1 MSITITDI
9 VQTAPGTK
17 ENPVW
22 LGKDFEATVGQIV
35 AKQTSTG
42 KEFYITTLSDPHNP
56 SVSIEATFFTGGIAS
71 KSGKVCH
78 FSGQGMK
85 LEEYKGKPKIAV
97 GDKAKINVVGAAPS
111 AGAAPAQR
119 SPAAPAAHAPA
130 GQAGI
135 LGVTVGMA
143 IVQAISILRESHPGE
158 TLDSYYTT
166 TAFSRDLHIVASDI
180 IRIGQLLERGQL
192 AHSAKDRANPAALVA
207 RAEAEKAAAQ
217 AAAAKAAQDAAV
229 AARKIKPAPDGHSVD
244 TTGADEDVPF

>member
-35 AKQTSTG
+35 TKQTSTG

-56 SVSIEATFFTGGIAS
+56 SVSIEATFFTGSISS

-85 LEEYKGKPKIAV
+85 LEEYKGKPKIAI
-97 GDKAKINVVGAAPS
+97 GDKAKINVVGAAPAS
-111 AGAAPAQR
+111 GGAAPAQR
-119 SPAAPAAHAPA
+119 LPAAPAASAPP
-130 GQAGI
+130 GQTGI

-207 RAEAEKAAAQ
+207 QAEAEKV
-217 AAAAKAAQDAAV
+217 AAAKAAQDAAV
-229 AARKIKPAPDGHSVD
+229 AARKIKPAADGHSVD

>member
-9 VQTAPGTK
+9 TQMAPGTK

-22 LGKDFEATVGQIV
+22 LGKEFEAVVGQIIT
-35 AKQTSTG
+35 KQTSTG

-97 GDKAKINVVGAAPS
+97 GDKAKINVVGGAPS
-111 AGAAPAQR
+111 GAAAPAQR
-119 SPAAPAAHAPA
+119 SPATPAAHAPA
-130 GQAGI
+130 GQSTI

-143 IVQAISILRESHPGE
+143 IVQAVGILRDCHNQATVENYFG
-158 TLDSYYTT
+158 
-166 TAFSRDLHIVASDI
+166 TADFSRELHMIASDI
-180 IRIGQLLERGQL
+180 IRVGQLLERGQL
-192 AHSAKDRANPAALVA
+192 AHSAKDRANPAASQA
-207 RAEAEKAAAQ
+207 QAEADKAAI
-217 AAAAKAAQDAAV
+217 AKAVQDAAA

>member
-9 VQTAPGTK
+9 TQITPGNK

-22 LGKDFEATVGQIV
+22 LGKDFEAVVGQITT
-35 AKQTSTG
+35 KQTSTG

-56 SVSIEATFFTGGIAS
+56 SASIEATFFTGGIAS

-85 LEEYKGKPKIAV
+85 LEEYKGKLKIAV

-111 AGAAPAQR
+111 SGGVAPAQR
-119 SPAAPAAHAPA
+119 LPAANAAHAPA

-143 IVQAISILRESHPGE
+143 INQAVGILRDCHNQATVENYFGTS
-158 TLDSYYTT
+158 D
-166 TAFSRDLHIVASDI
+166 FSRELHMVASDI
-180 IRIGQLLERGQL
+180 IRVGQLLERGQL
-192 AHSAKDRANPAALVA
+192 AHSAKNRANPHASQAQV
-207 RAEAEKAAAQ
+207 EADKAAA
-217 AAAAKAAQDAAV
+217 AT
-229 AARKIKPAPDGHSVD
+229 RKIKPAADGHSVD